1 MAGLLEGNSGS
12 KTQGMGTEPRLDPGL
27 TWVSSCCAP
36 KLPAHWVQVTSLAPA
51 VPACRH
57 PESPLPTLSLA
68 HGARDFWVPAAFPL
82 PILLIKN

>member
-27 TWVSSCCAP
+27 TWVSSCCTP

-57 PESPLPTLSLA
+57 PESPLPTSSPPTVLHTEPEISGSQQ
-68 HGARDFWVPAAFPL
+68 HSPCPFF
-82 PILLIKN
+82 